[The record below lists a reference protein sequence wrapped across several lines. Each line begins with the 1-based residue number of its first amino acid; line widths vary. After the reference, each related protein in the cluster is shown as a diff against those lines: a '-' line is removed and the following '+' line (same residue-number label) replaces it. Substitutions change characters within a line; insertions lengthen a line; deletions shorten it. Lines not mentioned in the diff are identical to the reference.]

1 MASLKKTILG
11 RLNGGIGDIV
21 FKTINGKNYVASKP
35 GDIKVSNSPR
45 SIEIR
50 SKFKISIRF
59 ALAVNGMNLLKEI
72 WNTAKPA
79 GISSANF
86 IVRTNYPQ
94 ITQSGINNSA
104 SLVPGFGFSV
114 DNPVLSIN
122 SDRLRVDINALG
134 DNTGIVLAS
143 EPNLRM
149 MSVVLLTS
157 PTDPSQKPYEFISL
171 SSLNVPTVL
180 DAALSFIANLS
191 SQQEQIFNQYQTRKI
206 FCTIVSLNAEQNA
219 VHYSSTFT
227 G

>member
-1 MASLKKTILG
+1 MGTLNKTVLG
-11 RLNGGIGDIV
+11 RVTGAVGDVV
-21 FKTINGKNYVASKP
+21 FRSKNGKNYVSSKP
-35 GDIKVSNSPR
+35 ANVNVSNSP
-45 SIEIR
+45 IAVAAR
-50 SKFKISIRF
+50 SKFRVSIKFAQAISSNHLLK
-59 ALAVNGMNLLKEI
+59 ALWLSSKPAYMSAVN
-72 WNTAKPA
+72 
-79 GISSANF
+79 F
-86 IVRTNYPQ
+86 IFRENYSH